1 MIISDKGELEEA
13 QEEIKASMKVE
24 DDVIESSP
32 LINTPS
38 TESKICKPSN
48 NVMMQVFV
56 MIFFAEWG
64 DRSQVS
70 TILLAGTNPV
80 LAVFLGGC
88 VGYFVTSLLAVLAG
102 SCLASKV
109 SPKIITIT
117 GGVMFLIFAV
127 QTVFMKD

>member
-1 MIISDKGELEEA
+1 MEEA
-13 QEEIKASMKVE
+13 QEEIKASMKLE
-24 DDVIESSP
+24 DAGAESSP
-32 LINTPS
+32 LISTPS
-38 TESKICKPSN
+38 SDSKMCKPSN
-48 NVMMQVFV
+48 NVMMQVFI

-102 SCLASKV
+102 SCLASRV
-109 SPKIITIT
+109 SPKMITIT
-117 GGVMFLIFAV
+117 GGVMFLVFAV

>member
-1 MIISDKGELEEA
+1 
-13 QEEIKASMKVE
+13 MKVE
-24 DDVIESSP
+24 DDVMENSP
-32 LINTPS
+32 LITTPS

-48 NVMMQVFV
+48 NVMMQVFI

-80 LAVFLGGC
+80 FAVFLGGC
-88 VGYFVTSLLAVLAG
+88 VGYFLTSLLAVLAG
-102 SCLASKV
+102 SFLASKV
-109 SPKIITIT
+109 SPKMMTIT

-127 QTVFMKD
+127 QTVFMKE